1 MSGMRITPTELS
13 TVSPSLDPRM
23 TGAVDGF
30 DGAGSTSSVDG
41 SSGAGPTGVATQA
54 GGLSFSDLLGGMV
67 NQANQLDHT
76 AAVKV
81 DALARGASD
90 DLHGTMIAT
99 KEADISVHLVGTIR
113 NKLLDAFQ
121 EIWRTSV

>member
-1 MSGMRITPTELS
+1 MRINPTEMSSVAS
-13 TVSPSLDPRM
+13 TSLDPRM

-30 DGAGSTSSVDG
+30 DGAGSSTSVDG
-41 SSGAGPTGVATQA
+41 TSTPSQVGGVAF
-54 GGLSFSDLLGGMV
+54 GDLLRGV
-67 NQANQLDHT
+67 VDQANQMDHT

-81 DALARGASD
+81 DALARGTSD

>member
-1 MSGMRITPTELS
+1 MRISPTELTTMAVPS
-13 TVSPSLDPRM
+13 ASLDPRM
-23 TGAVDGF
+23 TGAIDGF
-30 DGAGSTSSVDG
+30 DGAGSTASVDG
-41 SSGAGPTGVATQA
+41 TRGAGGTGAPGES
-54 GGLSFSDLLGGMV
+54 GGIAFGDLLKGV
-67 NQANQLDHT
+67 VDQANQLDHS

-81 DALARGASD
+81 DALARGTSD

>member
-1 MSGMRITPTELS
+1 MRINPTEMA
-13 TVSPSLDPRM
+13 TVSSTALDPRM

-30 DGAGSTSSVDG
+30 DGAGSSTSVEGTSS
-41 SSGAGPTGVATQA
+41 ATEA
-54 GGLSFSDLLGGMV
+54 GGIAFGDLLKGVV
-67 NQANQLDHT
+67 NQANQMDHN

-81 DALARGASD
+81 DALARGTSD